1 MKHLLLLT
9 LSAALLNATACKKS
23 KQTPAS
29 ANPKNQKQSLIIGDP
44 LDCGI
49 DNIQIFPV
57 GANYT
62 PSVTEMPE
70 EIKSSSMGFKA
81 NTSLGY
87 YYDRNASA
95 EYINNDENTFDISN
109 ILFYSLETGATH
121 SLFKDTVHI
130 LSFALH
136 KEFPTPLI
144 FYRVVKKDINSDS
157 IYNGSDAVMLYSS
170 TLNGEKL
177 TQLTPENEQYRDY
190 FWYAKTYK
198 MLIKTALD
206 ADSSKTFTAND
217 ETTFRSVDVQNPGLG
232 KEIFSKGMKDS
243 LRVFSRR

>member
-1 MKHLLLLT
+1 MKHILLIAV
-9 LSAALLNATACKKS
+9 SATLLNASACKKT
-23 KQTPAS
+23 KPQPPVA
-29 ANPKNQKQSLIIGDP
+29 KNQKQSLVIGDP

-62 PSVTEMPE
+62 PSVTEKPE
-70 EIKSSSMGFKA
+70 EIKSYSMGFKA

-144 FYRVVKKDINSDS
+144 FYRVVKKDINRDS

-170 TLNGEKL
+170 TLSGEKL

-190 FWYAKTYK
+190 FWYAKTNK

-206 ADSSKTFTAND
+206 ADSSNTFTADD
-217 ETTFRSVDVQNPGLG
+217 ETTFRSVDVLNPGLG